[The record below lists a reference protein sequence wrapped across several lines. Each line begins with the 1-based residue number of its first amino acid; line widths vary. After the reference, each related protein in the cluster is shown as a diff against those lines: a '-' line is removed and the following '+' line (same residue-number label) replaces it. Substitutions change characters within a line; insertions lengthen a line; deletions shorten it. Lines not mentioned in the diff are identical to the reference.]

1 MDEHILI
8 VEDDEMVQGF
18 LRLHLENEGY
28 RVTAVGTGGAIDGIV
43 QSEHV
48 DLIILDVG
56 LPDGDGIARLHDL
69 REHSSV
75 PVVVATARQGAD
87 DRLMALGIG
96 ADDYVTK
103 PYDPR
108 EFLLRVK
115 NVLSRS
121 KTPLQERAVGAPV
134 AQPQPPRPAPAS
146 PQPATAAPRTAP
158 PPPPPPDATAGQET
172 RKASGSHALL
182 WACIGAVVV
191 AILGGGACYY
201 MEGQA
206 PDPETVAEKRDV
218 APRAS
223 QPVPPPVDRAEP
235 SVAAARQKVPQ
246 QVPVPKTT
254 EPTALLKPELDRTV
268 TASPVPTQPD
278 PARSVPEI
286 PAHTAPA
293 AKDPDARSTR
303 PLAAGSYAWVL
314 RSKCDKLPNV
324 EWWRF
329 KTHLDIVRYV
339 NRKHGGDW
347 SEYLGDW
354 RERYQKLKAIH
365 DRNSGI
371 RTSTGVVLK
380 GETLARYVADTAI
393 RVAVTQCL
401 SAEASAYEHQKLRTT
416 R

>member
-1 MDEHILI
+1 MDEHVLI

-28 RVTAVGTGGAIDGIV
+28 RVTAVETGGAIDGIV
-43 QSEHV
+43 QSDHV
-48 DLIILDVG
+48 DLIILDLG

-69 REHSSV
+69 REHSRV

-103 PYDPR
+103 PYDQR
-108 EFLLRVK
+108 ELLLRVK

-121 KTPLQERAVGAPV
+121 KAPQQERSAAPSV
-134 AQPQPPRPAPAS
+134 AQPVPPQPAPA
-146 PQPATAAPRTAP
+146 PPRAAPRSQPAAA
-158 PPPPPPDATAGQET
+158 DRQEY
-172 RKASGSHALL
+172 RKGSGSHALL

-191 AILGGGACYY
+191 AVIGGGAYFY
-201 MEGQA
+201 LEGSA
-206 PDPETVAEKRDV
+206 SGPERVAEQRDV
-218 APRAS
+218 PPRAS
-223 QPVPPPVDRAEP
+223 QPVPPPVEKAEP
-235 SVAAARQKVPQ
+235 AAIAAQPAVRE
-246 QVPVPKTT
+246 PVRAPTKTET
-254 EPTALLKPELDRTV
+254 TAILKPEFDRTI

-278 PARSVPEI
+278 PARSVPAI

-303 PLAAGSYAWVL
+303 PIAAGSYSWVL
-314 RSKCDKLPNV
+314 RSKCDKLPDV

-329 KTHLDIVRYV
+329 KTHLDVVRYV

-347 SEYLGDW
+347 SAYLSDW
-354 RERYQKLKAIH
+354 RDRYGKLKAIL

-401 SAEASAYEHQKLRTT
+401 AAEASAYEQQKLKTAR
-416 R
+416 